1 MRLSGK
7 ISAWGETLPSA
18 KVVVTDSRGVYKQP
32 VKGVLS
38 DVLGNYSI
46 DVDSSDYLKV
56 TSYGLLDKRIKVSEV
71 CKQNNCNFD
80 IKMAGKEQDV
90 QEMFVYGQSSKPK
103 VEKKEF
109 NWKLI
114 ALFGGL
120 LIIAATAIYVGNKK
134 LKAS

>member
-18 KVVVTDSRGVYKQP
+18 KVVVTDSQGVYKQP

-46 DVDSSDYLKV
+46 DVATSDYLKV

-71 CKQNNCNFD
+71 CKQNNCNFVCKS
-80 IKMAGKEQDV
+80 IK
-90 QEMFVYGQSSKPK
+90 QS
-103 VEKKEF
+103 
-109 NWKLI
+109 
-114 ALFGGL
+114 LFL
-120 LIIAATAIYVGNKK
+120 L
-134 LKAS
+134 